1 MKYSAADEKRLMT
14 ELWDPQISD
23 DLEAF
28 VLFAYPWGK
37 KNTPLE
43 NFKGPRAWQ
52 RDDLQE
58 MTAHIKKQKQRIDL
72 GMTPEMWMKGTAS
85 GRGPGKSAEVA
96 WLTDWMMST
105 RLGSTTIITA
115 NTEPQ
120 LKSRTFAEI
129 NRWTTLLINS
139 HWWETSVLS
148 IRPAPWFEKQ
158 LKAQLKIDTG
168 YYYAQG
174 QLWSEETP
182 DAFAGVH
189 NPMGVLLQMDEG
201 SGIPNAIFNVSEGF
215 FTEPTLNR
223 FWNVFSNPRRN
234 SGAFYEIFHNE
245 AKMKHWRRRQIDSRT
260 VEGTDRALYDRLIEQ
275 YGIDSDIVR
284 VEVLGQFPKA
294 GTKQFISNDAVH
306 GAQQR
311 ELIPDTGSALMMG
324 VDPARFGDDEFVVR
338 FRQGRDGRSI
348 PPVRWKGLD
357 NVKAADR
364 VAHLID
370 KFLPDAV
377 CIDSGAG
384 AGIIDILRSLKYRV
398 HEVHFG
404 GKATDRQWANKAT
417 EMYAEVRDWLPGG
430 CVDNDVN
437 LFGDLT
443 ARDYDY
449 YGKAKDQQILEPK
462 EVLKGKIGRSPGDG
476 DAFALTFAVKV
487 QRRDRAQSR
496 SGGRNRQATDVDYPL
511 FGGR

>member
-1 MKYSAADEKRLMT
+1 MT
-14 ELWDPQISD
+14 ELWDPRIAD

-37 KNTPLE
+37 KGTPLE
-43 NFKGPRAWQ
+43 NFKGPRNWQ

-58 MTAHIKKQKQRIDL
+58 MTDHLKKQKARMALDL
-72 GMTPEMWMKGTAS
+72 TPVMWKKATAS
-85 GRGPGKSAEVA
+85 GRGPGKSAMVS
-96 WLTDWMMST
+96 WLTDWMLTT

-129 NRWTTLLINS
+129 NKWTTLLINA

-148 IRPAPWFEKQ
+148 IRPAKWYEELLKKQ
-158 LKAQLKIDTG
+158 LQLDTG

-189 NPMGVLLQMDEG
+189 NSHGVLLQMDEG

-215 FTEPTLNR
+215 FTEPVLNR
-223 FWNVFSNPRRN
+223 FWNVFSNARRN
-234 SGAFYEIFHNE
+234 SGAFHDIFHVP
-245 AKMKHWRRRQIDSRT
+245 ALMAIWRRRQIDSRT
-260 VEGTDRALYDRLIEQ
+260 VEGTDLALFQTLIDQ
-275 YGIDSDIVR
+275 HGIDSDTVR

-294 GTKQFISNDAVH
+294 GSKQFISNDAVY
-306 GAQQR
+306 GAQRR
-311 ELIPDTGSALMMG
+311 ELVDDPGAALVMG
-324 VDPARFGDDEFVVR
+324 VDPARFGDDEFVCR
-338 FRQGRDGRSI
+338 FRQGRDGRTI

-357 NVKAADR
+357 NVTAADR
-364 VAHLID
+364 VAGLID
-370 KFLPDAV
+370 AYNPDGV

-384 AGIIDILRSLKYRV
+384 GGIIDILRSRKYRV
-398 HEVHFG
+398 QEVHFG
-404 GKATDRQWANKAT
+404 GKANDRQWANKAT
-417 EMYAEVRDWLPGG
+417 EMYAEARDWLPGG
-430 CVDNDVN
+430 CIDQDPH
-437 LFGDLT
+437 LFTDLT

-462 EVLKGKIGRSPGDG
+462 ELFKGKVGRSPGDG
-476 DAFALTFAVKV
+476 DAFALTFAVKFS
-487 QRRDRAQSR
+487 RRDRNASRYAQK
-496 SGGRNRQATDVDYPL
+496 GRVAAGVDYPL
-511 FGGR
+511 FGE